1 MLSLKETGTPDNP
14 KKPTDSMQAQSKL
27 QWHFSQNYNSLQKNR
42 SKICTEPQK
51 ILNSQK
57 IFRKKTRTNGI
68 TLPNFK
74 QSYGTQSSMAVVK
87 YKTNTPMEQN

>member
-1 MLSLKETGTPDNP
+1 MLSPKETGTPDNP

-27 QWHFSQNYNSLQKNR
+27 QWHFSQNYNSLQKNS

-57 IFRKKTRTNGI
+57 NLQKEDK
-68 TLPNFK
+68 
-74 QSYGTQSSMAVVK
+74 S
-87 YKTNTPMEQN
+87 